1 MSIRLWRFG
10 AVEPYCRSSG
20 DRKGRNPAEQTA
32 LKVRAAAAKP
42 GEEMR
47 LPPHVSSPLCTRADA
62 DPARNELT
70 E

>member
-10 AVEPYCRSSG
+10 AVEFYCRSSS
-20 DRKGRNPAEQTA
+20 DRKDWNPTEQAA
-32 LKVRAAAAKP
+32 LKLRATAAKP
-42 GEEMR
+42 VKEMR
-47 LPPHVSSPLCTRADA
+47 LPPHVSSPFCTGANA

>member
-10 AVEPYCRSSG
+10 AVEFYCKSSS
-20 DRKGRNPAEQTA
+20 DRKDWNPAEQTA
-32 LKVRAAAAKP
+32 LKLRAAAAKA
-42 GEEMR
+42 GAEIQ
-47 LPPHVSSPLCTRADA
+47 LPPHVSSPLCTGANA